1 MRDNG
6 KGGTAIIKEVT
17 MYKYIFKRIN
27 EVKGR
32 RRGTSAGYLRDG
44 YPVKARVPESNVEL
58 EQFLL
63 SFDYKL
69 ANWREQLREE
79 LDVIKTKAS
88 RYNSPVSTDNKM

>member
-1 MRDNG
+1 
-6 KGGTAIIKEVT
+6 

-32 RRGTSAGYLRDG
+32 RRGTSAGHLRDG
-44 YPVKARVPESNVEL
+44 CPVQKRVQDNNVEL

-69 ANWREQLREE
+69 ADWREQLREE
-79 LDVIKTKAS
+79 LDMIKTKAS
-88 RYNSPVSTDNKM
+88 RYNSLVSTDNKM